1 MIKLQLKN
9 FGPIIDS
16 GELSIS
22 TISMFIG
29 PQGSGKSSVLKV
41 LSLCSWL
48 EKIIMTCRPKAHY
61 DYTHYNRFIREL
73 KNYYRLN
80 DNYFSDDTEIL
91 YESDFILLRQIGYK
105 RNATITIKNNL
116 FLKRH
121 NSTLSFIPSERNLV
135 SAVKNVERTYRVS
148 DFDVLYDFIYEWS
161 KVRDK
166 FTRTTPLHLGSIRNA
181 TYYYDTKN
189 GGDMIHLEDSDK
201 TFSTFYASSGLQSAL
216 PVEALLTYKC
226 SAIGTQA
233 PVSVEQYEIIEKL
246 SATLSKGNPKTAR
259 KIADNLQNYHAAKL
273 FIEEPE
279 QNLFPESQWQLV
291 RKVVRLISSA
301 RSLSESNDSFAVLT
315 THSPYVL
322 NCLSIL
328 ALASKAYNR
337 DPQATTEIID
347 PQLILPEGEI
357 KGWFINQGR
366 VESILD
372 QDLSMLLGDQLDGV
386 SDISEDLISQ
396 LTDIIYG

>member
-1 MIKLQLKN
+1 
-9 FGPIIDS
+9 
-16 GELSIS
+16 
-22 TISMFIG
+22 
-29 PQGSGKSSVLKV
+29 
-41 LSLCSWL
+41 
-48 EKIIMTCRPKAHY
+48 
-61 DYTHYNRFIREL
+61 
-73 KNYYRLN
+73 
-80 DNYFSDDTEIL
+80 
-91 YESDFILLRQIGYK
+91 
-105 RNATITIKNNL
+105 
-116 FLKRH
+116 
-121 NSTLSFIPSERNLV
+121 
-135 SAVKNVERTYRVS
+135 
-148 DFDVLYDFIYEWS
+148 
-161 KVRDK
+161 
-166 FTRTTPLHLGSIRNA
+166 
-181 TYYYDTKN
+181 
-189 GGDMIHLEDSDK
+189 MIHLEDSDK

-246 SATLSKGNPKTAR
+246 SATLSRGNPETAR

-301 RSLSESNDSFAVLT
+301 RSSSESNDSFAVLT

-328 ALASKAYNR
+328 TLASKAYNR

-366 VESILD
+366 LESILD
-372 QDLSMLLGDQLDGV
+372 QNLSMLLGDHLDGV

-396 LTDIIYG
+396 LTDVIYG

>member
-1 MIKLQLKN
+1 
-9 FGPIIDS
+9 
-16 GELSIS
+16 
-22 TISMFIG
+22 
-29 PQGSGKSSVLKV
+29 
-41 LSLCSWL
+41 
-48 EKIIMTCRPKAHY
+48 
-61 DYTHYNRFIREL
+61 
-73 KNYYRLN
+73 
-80 DNYFSDDTEIL
+80 
-91 YESDFILLRQIGYK
+91 
-105 RNATITIKNNL
+105 
-116 FLKRH
+116 
-121 NSTLSFIPSERNLV
+121 
-135 SAVKNVERTYRVS
+135 
-148 DFDVLYDFIYEWS
+148 
-161 KVRDK
+161 
-166 FTRTTPLHLGSIRNA
+166 
-181 TYYYDTKN
+181 
-189 GGDMIHLEDSDK
+189 MIHLEDSDK

-246 SATLSKGNPKTAR
+246 SATIARGNPETAR

-279 QNLFPESQWQLV
+279 QNLFPESQWQLA

-301 RSLSESNDSFAVLT
+301 RSSSENNDSFAVLT

-328 ALASKAYNR
+328 TLASKAYSR

-396 LTDIIYG
+396 LTDILYR

>member
-1 MIKLQLKN
+1 MIKLRLRN

-16 GELSIS
+16 GDLSIS
-22 TISMFIG
+22 MVTMLIG
-29 PQGSGKSSVLKV
+29 PQSSGKSSVLKV

-48 EKIIMTCRPKAHY
+48 EKLIMTGCPKAHY
-61 DYTHYNRFIREL
+61 DYTHYNRFVKEL

-80 DNYFSDDTEIL
+80 DNYFSDNTEIL
-91 YESDFILLRQIGYK
+91 YESDFILLRQIGHK
-105 RNATITIKNNL
+105 RNATIAIKNNSL
-116 FLKRH
+116 SRRH
-121 NSTLSFIPSERNLV
+121 NSALSFIPSERNLV
-135 SAVKNVERTYRVS
+135 SAIKNVERTYRVS

-161 KVRDK
+161 KVRGK
-166 FTRTTPLHLGSIRNA
+166 FTQTSPLRLGSIRNA
-181 TYYYDTKN
+181 TYYYDTKT
-189 GGDMIHLEDSDK
+189 GGDMIYLQDSGK

-233 PVSVEQYEIIEKL
+233 PVSVEQCEAIEKMA
-246 SATLSKGNPKTAR
+246 ATIARGNPETAK
-259 KIADNLQNYHAAKL
+259 KITDNLQNYHAAKL

-279 QNLFPESQWQLV
+279 QNLFPDSQWELV
-291 RKVVRLISSA
+291 RKVTGLINSA
-301 RSLSESNDSFAVLT
+301 RSSSENNDSFAVLT

-328 ALASKAYNR
+328 ALASKAYGRN
-337 DPQATTEIID
+337 PEATAEIID
-347 PQLILPEGEI
+347 PALILPEGEI
-357 KGWFINQGR
+357 NGWFINQGR
-366 VESILD
+366 MESIFD
-372 QDLSMLLGDQLDGV
+372 QDLSMLLGDRLDGV

>member
-1 MIKLQLKN
+1 MIKLRLKN

-29 PQGSGKSSVLKV
+29 PQGSGKSSLLKV

-48 EKIIMTCRPKAHY
+48 EKIIMTGRPKAHY

-166 FTRTTPLHLGSIRNA
+166 FTRPTPLHLVSIRNA

-246 SATLSKGNPKTAR
+246 SATLSRGNPETAR

-301 RSLSESNDSFAVLT
+301 RSSSENNDSFALLT

-328 ALASKAYNR
+328 ALASKAYNK

-366 VESILD
+366 MESILD
-372 QDLSMLLGDQLDGV
+372 QDLSMLLGDHLDGV